1 MLSVAGPG
9 EAGEG
14 RHGEE
19 ELSGASNHTCLR
31 FSKLYHLCNLSS
43 FISTEI
49 KSKCEQLDKLC
60 LIYYSLRQYESLTLN
75 VIPPI
80 KYLDH
85 NCLLWI
91 LRVLNFHLFL
101 FGYTFFFLLNIF
113 DKNPYIF
120 CQNGFFGCLFVFILQ
135 TFSSMT
141 CSHLNILGWK
151 HYLPFSCA
159 VVARGQGS
167 LFLSSDP
174 SASSSHICAGFSHP
188 QPLQLQPP
196 AAGCLPWG
204 FHTVGGIQRYSF
216 ISPECTALCWNH
228 LLLVWVVITDEL

>member
-60 LIYYSLRQYESLTLN
+60 LIYYSLRKYESLTLN

-120 CQNGFFGCLFVFILQ
+120 CQNVFFC
-135 TFSSMT
+135 
-141 CSHLNILGWK
+141 C
-151 HYLPFSCA
+151 
-159 VVARGQGS
+159 
-167 LFLSSDP
+167 LFLSCKLSV
-174 SASSSHICAGFSHP
+174 
-188 QPLQLQPP
+188 Q
-196 AAGCLPWG
+196 
-204 FHTVGGIQRYSF
+204 
-216 ISPECTALCWNH
+216 
-228 LLLVWVVITDEL
+228 

>member
-1 MLSVAGPG
+1 MLSMAGPG

-19 ELSGASNHTCLR
+19 GELSGASNHTCLR

-60 LIYYSLRQYESLTLN
+60 LIYYSLRKYERLTLN
-75 VIPPI
+75 FIPPI

-85 NCLLWI
+85 NCPLWI

-113 DKNPYIF
+113 DKNPCIF
-120 CQNGFFGCLFVFILQ
+120 CQNGFFLFICFYLANFQ
-135 TFSSMT
+135 FNDLFS
-141 CSHLNILGWK
+141 
-151 HYLPFSCA
+151 P
-159 VVARGQGS
+159 
-167 LFLSSDP
+167 
-174 SASSSHICAGFSHP
+174 
-188 QPLQLQPP
+188 
-196 AAGCLPWG
+196 
-204 FHTVGGIQRYSF
+204 
-216 ISPECTALCWNH
+216 
-228 LLLVWVVITDEL
+228 

>member
-1 MLSVAGPG
+1 MLSMAGPG

-14 RHGEE
+14 RPGEE
-19 ELSGASNHTCLR
+19 GELSGASNHTCLR

-60 LIYYSLRQYESLTLN
+60 LIYYSLRKYERLTLN
-75 VIPPI
+75 FIPPI

-113 DKNPYIF
+113 DKNPCIF
-120 CQNGFFGCLFVFILQ
+120 CQNGFFLFICFYLANFQ
-135 TFSSMT
+135 FNDLFS
-141 CSHLNILGWK
+141 
-151 HYLPFSCA
+151 P
-159 VVARGQGS
+159 
-167 LFLSSDP
+167 
-174 SASSSHICAGFSHP
+174 
-188 QPLQLQPP
+188 
-196 AAGCLPWG
+196 
-204 FHTVGGIQRYSF
+204 
-216 ISPECTALCWNH
+216 
-228 LLLVWVVITDEL
+228 

>member
-9 EAGEG
+9 EAGE
-14 RHGEE
+14 RRYGEE

-60 LIYYSLRQYESLTLN
+60 LIYYSLRKYESLTLN

-91 LRVLNFHLFL
+91 LRVLNFHVFIWV
-101 FGYTFFFLLNIF
+101 YIFFLLNIF

-120 CQNGFFGCLFVFILQ
+120 CQNVFFFVVCFYLANFQFNDLF
-135 TFSSMT
+135 
-141 CSHLNILGWK
+141 
-151 HYLPFSCA
+151 
-159 VVARGQGS
+159 
-167 LFLSSDP
+167 
-174 SASSSHICAGFSHP
+174 
-188 QPLQLQPP
+188 
-196 AAGCLPWG
+196 
-204 FHTVGGIQRYSF
+204 
-216 ISPECTALCWNH
+216 SP
-228 LLLVWVVITDEL
+228 